1 MCGSR
6 LILLPSN
13 AAGTSGPDEF
23 RPRHEHMSRI
33 ILIKAAET
41 EWQAQGRL
49 VGDTDLQLNE
59 KGRQQ
64 ARDDAQAVADF
75 RPDLLC
81 CGADQPTLQTG
92 ETIAEAVHLKLK
104 KVDNLRE
111 MGLGHWE
118 GLTLSE
124 FRERFGKVYKQWRS
138 DPLSVKP
145 PEGES
150 VEEVAERLE
159 AHLAKLLKKNG
170 DRRVAVVLGAM
181 AFAVA
186 RCRFDDGGYGSFWK
200 YAENDQRRHE
210 FDLNLAEEASAP
222 ADDNGA

>member
-1 MCGSR
+1 
-6 LILLPSN
+6 
-13 AAGTSGPDEF
+13 
-23 RPRHEHMSRI
+23 MSKI

-59 KGRQQ
+59 KGRRQ
-64 ARDDAQAVADF
+64 AREDAWAVADF
-75 RPDLLC
+75 KPDLLC
-81 CGADQPTLQTG
+81 CGADRPTFQTG
-92 ETIAEAVHLKLK
+92 ETIAETAHLKLK
-104 KVDNLRE
+104 KLDGFRE
-111 MGLGHWE
+111 MALGHWE

-124 FRERFGKVYKQWRS
+124 FRERFGKVHKQWRS

-159 AHLAKLLKKNG
+159 DRLVKLLKKNG
-170 DRRVAVVLGAM
+170 HRRVAVVLGPM

-186 RCRFDDGGYGSFWK
+186 RCRFDDGSYASFWK

-210 FDLNLAEEASAP
+210 FELELEEKPP
-222 ADDNGA
+222 ATADADGE